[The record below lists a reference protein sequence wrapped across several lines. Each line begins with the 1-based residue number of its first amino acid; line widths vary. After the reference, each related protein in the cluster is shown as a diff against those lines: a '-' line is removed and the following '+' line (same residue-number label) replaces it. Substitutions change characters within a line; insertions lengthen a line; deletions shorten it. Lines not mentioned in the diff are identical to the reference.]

1 MRNGEYLM
9 QRAQSTRADVSPL
22 LTAAA
27 SSAAQSGGACA
38 VASGVE
44 PSLRVGTMLVNSV
57 AAKRVRLKR
66 AFVIS
71 GSWLSPKKFPHPV
84 FFLSDLFMWQNR
96 TFHTLLCL
104 SLLIRE

>member
-1 MRNGEYLM
+1 M
-9 QRAQSTRADVSPL
+9 QRAQSTRADASPL

-71 GSWLSPKKFPHPV
+71 FPKKV
-84 FFLSDLFMWQNR
+84 SASCFLSL
-96 TFHTLLCL
+96 TYLCGKIVPF
-104 SLLIRE
+104 IRYAVSGF